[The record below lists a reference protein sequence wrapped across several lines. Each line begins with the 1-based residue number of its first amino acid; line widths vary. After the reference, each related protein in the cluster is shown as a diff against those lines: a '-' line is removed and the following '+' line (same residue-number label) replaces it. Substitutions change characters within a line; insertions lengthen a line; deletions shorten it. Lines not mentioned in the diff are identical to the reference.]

1 MGGPAPPPPPV
12 LGVTSLLAFGDSL
25 TEGQSAVSRTMALV
39 NVTSYPSYLQQLLAT
54 TYTSQSITVANEG
67 RSGEWAQDG
76 QFRLPLTL
84 DRAQPPA
91 QALLLLE
98 GVNDLNALGASGVSR
113 AEAAIE
119 AMARAGRTRKLRVFL
134 ATLPTQRPGGARAG
148 AAELVSELN
157 RRIRIIARGEGAV
170 LVDLELLFGTNYD
183 LLSEDGLHPTSE
195 GYRVIATAFF
205 DAVRRD
211 LERPGPS

>member
-1 MGGPAPPPPPV
+1 M
-12 LGVTSLLAFGDSL
+12 LGATAFVAFGDSI
-25 TEGQSAVSRTMALV
+25 TEGQSAVSRSMALV
-39 NVTSYPSYLQQLLAT
+39 NVPSYPAYLQQLLAAMYT
-54 TYTSQSITVANEG
+54 TQSITVANEG

-84 DRAQPPA
+84 DRSQPPA

-98 GVNDLNALGASGVSR
+98 GVNDLSALGASGVSR

-119 AMARAGRTRKLRVFL
+119 AMARAGRSRKLRVFL
-134 ATLPTQRPGGARAG
+134 ATLPPQRPGGARAG
-148 AAELVSELN
+148 SADLVPELN

-170 LVDLELLFGTNYD
+170 LVDLELIFGTNYD

-195 GYRVIATAFF
+195 GYRVIASAFF
-205 DAVRRD
+205 DAVRQD